1 MTDDERGPVR
11 RAILAALA
19 GLLLIVGGFA
29 ATVAILNA
37 TVYSAAGFARSYL
50 DALARQDPA
59 GALEFSDTMLMPNAS
74 NELLA
79 RDGMPGL
86 SDIALVSDTAR
97 PDGTHRVVFSW
108 SSQGEQG
115 TTTFDVVRT
124 GTRLG
129 LFATWRFDQSPL
141 GWLDLTVLH
150 DDRFAVNGLE
160 LQTPAQ
166 NAAAPYLAFT
176 PGTYVLS
183 HDTRYLAAEP
193 VTIVAEKLTTPDD
206 GYSATLDIQAAPAF
220 LTAVQEAV
228 DASLDTCATQE
239 VLMPTGCPFGQS
251 MANRVASTPE
261 WSIIAYPE
269 VAVTP
274 GLRASEWQMPTTTGT
289 AHLRVDVRSL
299 FDGSVSLFDED
310 VPFRVGYLVTLQPDD
325 SILLSP
331 QYE

>member
-37 TVYSAAGFARSYL
+37 TLYSAAGHARSYL
-50 DALARQDPA
+50 DALARKDA
-59 GALEFSDTMLMPNAS
+59 TGALEFTGVILLPNAS
-74 NELLA
+74 NQLVS

-86 SDIALVSDTAR
+86 DDIELVSDTML
-97 PDGTHRVVFSW
+97 DDTTHRVVFSW
-108 SSQGEQG
+108 SSQGETG
-115 TTTFDVVRT
+115 TTTFDVERV

-129 LFATWRFDQSPL
+129 LFPTWQFVQSPL
-141 GWLDLTVLH
+141 GWLDLTILH
-150 DDRFAVNGLE
+150 DDRFSVNGWE
-160 LQTPAQ
+160 LSTPAQ
-166 NAAAPYLAFT
+166 NAPSAYLAFT
-176 PGTYVLS
+176 PGTYTLS

-193 VTIVAEKLTTPDD
+193 VTIVAEELTTPEDA
-206 GYSATLDIQAAPAF
+206 YAATLDIQPTPAF
-220 LTAVQEAV
+220 LQAVQEVV
-228 DASLDTCATQE
+228 DASLDECATQE

-261 WSIIAYPE
+261 WSIVVYPE

-274 GLRASEWQMPTTTGT
+274 GLRASEWQMPTTTGM

-299 FDGSVSLFDED
+299 FDGTVSLFDEN
-310 VPFRVGYLVTLQPDD
+310 VPFRAGYLVTLQPDD
-325 SILLSP
+325 SIALSP
-331 QYE
+331 HVE